1 MPAAAKAALML
12 LKDKRVRKA
21 IISVLVCVLFLLTAA
36 GTSCTANN
44 LQHFAQE
51 TVAADFASLVS
62 EVDDK
67 ITDGGQI
74 NTELLYA
81 AYITLFDNS
90 QYPDKGSVR
99 EKLIACFYTET
110 EKQLQ
115 DKDAD
120 GNPKLD
126 ADGKPTYH
134 TVTEVHAVSD
144 SASIFSRIEKK
155 FGITID
161 SGEQEYIM
169 NLSQLIANYGT
180 FSPSGT
186 VTAYDALIAQYCAQY
201 GITQYAALVEA
212 VMQQE
217 SGGSGNDPMQ
227 CSESSLNT
235 EFPHQPNGI
244 TNPQYSIQ
252 IGIEYLASCLRAAK
266 CTSSSDIPDISLALQ
281 GYNFGNGYIAWALGK
296 GGYSQANAV
305 EFSQMEADKLG
316 WSGYGDVN
324 YVSHVLRYY
333 SATSSSGKCFIC
345 PIQTGKYTIS
355 SPFGTRTDPITGKA
369 ENHKGIDLAAT
380 TGTPIFAAAAGTVI
394 YAQYA
399 KYPYDGYG
407 NLVIIRHSASLV
419 SMYGHCSTLLV
430 SVGQAVAQGQ
440 TIAEVGSTGEATGPH
455 CHFEIRL
462 NDTSVDPNNY
472 LQ

>member
-1 MPAAAKAALML
+1 MPAAAKAAIML
-12 LKDKRVRKA
+12 LKNKRVRKA

-44 LQHFAQE
+44 LQHYAQE
-51 TVAADFASLVS
+51 TVAADFSSLVS
-62 EVDDK
+62 EVNTK

-81 AYITLFDNS
+81 AYITQFDNN
-90 QYPDKGSVR
+90 QYPDKASIRV
-99 EKLIACFYTET
+99 KLITCFYTET
-110 EKQLQ
+110 YKQIR
-115 DKDAD
+115 DKDEN
-120 GNPKLD
+120 GKPKLD
-126 ADGKPTYH
+126 ANGKPTYH
-134 TVTEVHAVSD
+134 TVIEVHAVSD
-144 SASIFSRIEKK
+144 STSIFSRIEKK

-161 SGEQEYIM
+161 SEKQEYIM
-169 NLSQLIANYGT
+169 NLSQFIANYGS
-180 FSPSGT
+180 FSPSGN
-186 VTAYDALIAQYCAQY
+186 VSAYDAMIAQYCAQN

-235 EFPHQPNGI
+235 KFPRQPNGI
-244 TNPQYSIQ
+244 TDPEYSIQ
-252 IGIEYLASCLRAAK
+252 VGIEYLASCLRAAK
-266 CTSSSDIPDISLALQ
+266 CKSASDISDISLALQ
-281 GYNFGNGYIAWALGK
+281 GYNFGNGYIAWALQR

-305 EFSQMEADKLG
+305 EFSQMEAAKLG

-333 SATSSSGKCFIC
+333 SPTSSSGRNFII
-345 PIQTGKYTIS
+345 PIQSGKYTIS
-355 SPFGTRTDPITGKA
+355 SPFGSRTDPITGKA
-369 ENHKGIDLAAT
+369 ENHKGIDLAASS
-380 TGTPIFAAAAGTVI
+380 GTPIFAAAAGTVI

-407 NLVIIRHSASLV
+407 NLVIIQHSATLV
-419 SMYGHCSTLLV
+419 SMYGHCSKLLV

-440 TIAEVGSTGEATGPH
+440 VIAAVGSTGEATGPH

-462 NDTSVDPNNY
+462 NGSSVNPNNY

>member
-1 MPAAAKAALML
+1 MPAAAKAAIML

-21 IISVLVCVLFLLTAA
+21 IISVLVCVLFLLTTA

-44 LQHFAQE
+44 LQHYAQE
-51 TVAADFASLVS
+51 TVASDFSSLVS
-62 EVDDK
+62 DVDNK

-90 QYPDKGSVR
+90 KYADKESVR
-99 EKLIACFYTET
+99 AKLITCFYAKAE
-110 EKQLQ
+110 EQVQ
-115 DKDAD
+115 DQDENGK
-120 GNPKLD
+120 PKLD
-126 ADGKPTYH
+126 ANGKPTYH
-134 TVTEVHAVSD
+134 TVTVIHAVND
-144 SASIFSRIEKK
+144 TAVIFRSIERG

-161 SGEQEYIM
+161 TEEQQYIL
-169 NLSQLIANYGT
+169 NLSQLIANYGS
-180 FSPSGT
+180 FSPSGN
-186 VTAYDALIAQYCAQY
+186 VSAYDAMIAQYCAQY

-235 EFPHQPNGI
+235 KFPRQPNGI
-244 TNPQYSIQ
+244 TDPEYSIQ
-252 IGIEYLASCLRAAK
+252 VGIEYLASCLRAAK
-266 CTSSSDIPDISLALQ
+266 CTSPSDIPGISLALQ
-281 GYNFGNGYIAWALGK
+281 GYNFGNGYIAWALQR

-305 EFSQMEADKLG
+305 EFSQMEAEKLG

-333 SATSSSGKCFIC
+333 SPTSSSGRNFII
-345 PIQTGKYTIS
+345 PIKSGNYTIS
-355 SPFGTRTDPITGKA
+355 SPFGSRTDPITGKA
-369 ENHKGIDLAAT
+369 ENHKGIDLAAA

-394 YAQYA
+394 YAQYS

-407 NLVIIRHSASLV
+407 NLVIIQHSAALT
-419 SMYGHCSTLLV
+419 SMYGHCSRLLV

-440 TIAEVGSTGEATGPH
+440 VIAAVGSTGEATGPH

-462 NDTSVDPNNY
+462 NGSSVNPNNY